1 MSDQPPASPEP
12 QPPAPA
18 TAPQSARG
26 LAQAVLRKRP
36 RFSLMW
42 LVPITAALISV
53 YLAVNFL
60 AARGKLITITFA
72 TANGI
77 TAQQTEVQHKAV
89 SLGTVENVHLSDD
102 MSRVVV
108 HVRMKRAGDRLLT
121 SHARFWVVRPR
132 LTPGNI
138 SGLETLV
145 SGAYIEVDPGD
156 PGGVPQYEFRG
167 LEDPPGVRSDEPGR
181 TYKLQASRLG
191 ALGPGSPVFYRDVI
205 AGEVLSYDLGN
216 GLGPVTINVFVQAPF
231 DKFVHDETHFY
242 NSSGISVNVGPQGV
256 HLELQ
261 SFQALISGGVTF
273 ETPRFMTWE
282 PTSQAGHEFKL
293 YSDKSEADAAGFA
306 ENVPFITYFT
316 SSVSGLGRG
325 SLVEVFGL
333 QIGTVTDVRLVMD
346 PKTMK
351 MRARV
356 TFNVQPERIM
366 SEDELR
372 ARHSPGTVA
381 NSLVKSGMRMVLE
394 SSNFITGQKDLSM
407 QFVPDAPA
415 AGVGEEGGAM
425 VLPSEGGGLDTITSN
440 LSDIT
445 AKLKAIPFD
454 EIGKNLNETIR
465 SVNKTVSGPDV
476 QNALRRLSDT
486 LADVQQ
492 LVKHADA
499 GLAPM
504 LKRLPKI
511 SDDLQQAVANANA
524 LLGEAGYG
532 GNSDFQRNTERL
544 LDQVNNT
551 ARSIRLLVDFL
562 DRHPE
567 ALIRGR
573 SAQTSEK

>member
-1 MSDQPPASPEP
+1 MSDTPP
-12 QPPAPA
+12 PP
-18 TAPQSARG
+18 G

-60 AARGKLITITFA
+60 AARGKEVTITFA

-89 SLGTVENVHLSDD
+89 SLGTVENVHLSSD

-121 SHARFWVVRPR
+121 DHARFWVVRPR

-145 SGAYIEVDPGD
+145 SGAYIEVDPGA
-156 PGGVPQYEFRG
+156 PGGTPQYEFKG

-181 TYKLQASRLG
+181 TYRLQAAQLG
-191 ALGPGSPVFYRDVI
+191 SIGPGSPVFYRDVT
-205 AGEVLSYDLGN
+205 AGEVLSYDLGD
-216 GLGPVTINVFVQAPF
+216 GLGPVTINVFVKAPF
-231 DKFVHDETHFY
+231 DKFVHDETHFF
-242 NSSGISVNVGPQGV
+242 NTSGVSVSLGPQGV

-261 SFQALISGGVTF
+261 SFQALISGGITF
-273 ETPRFMTWE
+273 VTPRFTKNE
-282 PTSQAGHEFKL
+282 PISRDGHEFKL
-293 YSDKSEADAAGFA
+293 YGDKAEADAAGFA
-306 ENVPFITYFT
+306 ENVPLVTYFT
-316 SSVSGLGRG
+316 SSVTGLERG
-325 SLVEVFGL
+325 SLVEIFGL

-346 PKTMK
+346 PATAKL
-351 MRARV
+351 RARV
-356 TFNVQPERIM
+356 AFNVQPERIM
-366 SEDELR
+366 SEDEVR
-372 ARHSPGTVA
+372 QRQDPGHITDL
-381 NSLVKSGMRMVLE
+381 LVKSGMRVVLE
-394 SSNFITGQKDLSM
+394 SSSFITGQKDLSM
-407 QFVPDAPA
+407 QFVPDAPPA
-415 AGVGEEGGAM
+415 RVGHEGEAM
-425 VLPSEGGGLDTITSN
+425 VLPSEGGGLDNITSN

-445 AKLKAIPFD
+445 TKLKAIPFD
-454 EIGKNLNETIR
+454 EIGKNLNETLR
-465 SVNKTVSGPDV
+465 SVNRTVSGPDV
-476 QNALRRLSDT
+476 QNALHRLADT

-499 GLAPM
+499 GMAPV

-511 SDDLQQAVANANA
+511 SEDLQKAVANASA
-524 LLGEAGYG
+524 LVGESGYG
-532 GNSDFQRNTERL
+532 GNSDFQRNMERL

-573 SAQTSEK
+573 SGQTGEK